1 MTALSVFFLASALA
15 ASPGRSHNKIVSANG
30 RGVLVFNGEDPTYS
44 VIDTFTDRVY
54 QQESPDSDPVRDLL
68 YDAYFGLDGMWLT
81 ENLGFGY
88 HFPGS
93 GVMSIVRRDD
103 ASMRVS
109 EWAWTPM
116 DLGHPGYIHMLKIE
130 NLAEADKT
138 VTVNSLHNV
147 HLGDEVGGSGLMN
160 GNESIWSNGADLVEV
175 GSTTGLGM
183 WFHTTTDTSSYTCD
197 GAFANVGAF
206 DGRCGDE
213 ATPWVNNDQV
223 GGFEW
228 TVTIPGESTAWV
240 DVSALFFSD
249 GDPSDVVAK
258 REAWT
263 GGVETPF
270 WVNKEGGYWNTFH
283 VTVPRPASVS
293 DNEYAVFKQSLAFLK
308 MAQVTEEG
316 DAYGQIPASFP
327 VTAPHADFS
336 HAWNITWVR
345 DQAYAAAAL
354 ARAGKWEE
362 AEAAIRFTLQGKA
375 GGYVDEVGSEYGLSV
390 CRMYGDGT
398 EWSDDDG
405 TGPNIE
411 LDNFGLTLWAMAEAI
426 DAGADPAVTDM
437 IGLWA
442 DVANPLVNAI
452 ADNSLIQADSS
463 IWERH
468 WNGNQKQF
476 TYTSAMAAAGLRDI
490 HSHHTSADEQDRY
503 LAASEDIIDGIC
515 EVLMDSE
522 LGLLGNAD
530 EESTQAADLA
540 AVEAFNMGLLSAQ
553 TADADNTIANWEA
566 TLMAPHGN
574 GFKRNDDGDLY
585 DNAEWLVMDLRMAEL
600 YRRNC
605 QVDKASALEDWV
617 TQQAY
622 LNNFQIPELM
632 DPETGVYAGP
642 TPMLGFGAGAYVL
655 EILNR
660 ESAALDCADGAEETC
675 ADRLGLGD
683 DDGTSP
689 DDPGDGGSGGADG
702 DGGDTGSS
710 DKDEEGCGCTASPS
724 TGSWLIPFLIAIPL
738 IGRRRIST
746 P

>member
-1 MTALSVFFLASALA
+1 MMTLPLLFLASALA

-30 RGVLVFNGEDPTYS
+30 RGVLVFNGEDPANS

-54 QQESPDSDPVRDLL
+54 QQETPAAEPVRDLL
-68 YDAYFGLDGMWLT
+68 YDAYFALDGEWLT
-81 ENLGFGY
+81 ANLGFGY

-103 ASMRVS
+103 AALRVS
-109 EWAWTPM
+109 EWVWTPM
-116 DLGHPGYIHMLKIE
+116 DLGHPGYIQMLKIE

-147 HLGDEVGGSGLMN
+147 HLGDDVEGVMN
-160 GNESIWSNGADLVEV
+160 GNEAIWSNGSDLVEV
-175 GSTTGLGM
+175 GTTTGLGM
-183 WFHTTTDTSSYTCD
+183 WFHTTTPTSSYTCD
-197 GAFANVGAF
+197 GAFANPSSY
-206 DGRCGDE
+206 DGRCGTE
-213 ATPWVNNDQV
+213 EEPWLNNDQV

-240 DVSALFFSD
+240 DVMGLFFSG
-249 GDPSDVVAK
+249 GDPSGVAAK

-263 GGVETPF
+263 DGVATEN

-293 DNEYAVFKQSLAFLK
+293 DNEYAVFKQSLTFLK

-327 VTAPHADFS
+327 VTAPHEDFT

-411 LDNFGLTLWAMAEAI
+411 LDNFGLTLWALAETIA
-426 DAGADPAVTDM
+426 AGADPAVTDM
-437 IGLWA
+437 IDVWA
-442 DVANPLVNAI
+442 DVADPLVNAV
-452 ADNSLIQADSS
+452 DENGLIQADSS

-490 HSHHTSADEQDRY
+490 HSHHVSTAEQDRY
-503 LAASEDIIDGIC
+503 LSASEEIIDGIC
-515 EVLMDSE
+515 DVLVDPD

-530 EESTQAADLA
+530 EDPSQAADLA

-553 TADADNTIANWEA
+553 TEAADATIANWEA

-585 DNAEWLVMDLRMAEL
+585 DDAEWLVMDLRMAEL

-605 QVDKASALEDWV
+605 QVDKASAIEDWV

-660 ESAALDCADGAEETC
+660 KAAALDCADGAEETC
-675 ADRLGLGD
+675 ADRVGD
-683 DDGTSP
+683 GDGDGTAPDDGG
-689 DDPGDGGSGGADG
+689 DADADGGG
-702 DGGDTGSS
+702 DGGDDTGSP
-710 DKDEEGCGCTASPS
+710 DKSEDGCGCAASPQ
-724 TGSWLIPFLIAIPL
+724 TGSWLLPLLIAIPL